1 MSAFILISYLNFSYS
16 AIILLISG
24 LDKDLVL
31 SWQNPIWISLILIL
45 VVVILIVSFLKY
57 IIFPQQLR
65 LFDQSRQ
72 IENLNDEKLK
82 LSIKVTE
89 LNTHLSL
96 EKIHRSKLEQAYD
109 GLQASGDAS
118 YKRLDRVLHDFNN
131 IISSPLLAFK
141 FLVAK
146 ISGHLKS
153 DSRELVSTVD
163 KGLTDLKEYVPLIRE
178 EFKSGVKKGKFWLL
192 DDLLPKSQLMDDYL
206 SIEVNGNRQIRVFTH
221 KENFEGLL
229 SNLSSNALRYGATK
243 ITVDITENE
252 NSVFL
257 HILNNGETLSEEAK
271 EKLFRVKF
279 TTGGSGHSFSTL
291 NDLRAVHG
299 GHDAY
304 VDTGFLPEPFT
315 VGLILVLPKFQ
326 FKD

>member
-1 MSAFILISYLNFSYS
+1 M
-16 AIILLISG
+16 
-24 LDKDLVL
+24 
-31 SWQNPIWISLILIL
+31 
-45 VVVILIVSFLKY
+45 
-57 IIFPQQLR
+57 
-65 LFDQSRQ
+65 
-72 IENLNDEKLK
+72 
-82 LSIKVTE
+82 TE

>member
-1 MSAFILISYLNFSYS
+1 MTTE
-16 AIILLISG
+16 
-24 LDKDLVL
+24 LDRDLVL
-31 SWQNPIWISLILIL
+31 SWQNPIWISLILIF

-57 IIFPQQLR
+57 IIFPQQIR

-89 LNTHLSL
+89 LHTHLSL
-96 EKIHRSKLEQAYD
+96 EKMHRSKLEQAYD

-118 YKRLDRVLHDFNN
+118 FKRLDRVLHDFNN
-131 IISSPLLAFK
+131 LIASPLLAFK
-141 FLVAK
+141 FLISK
-146 ISGHLKS
+146 INNHLKP
-153 DSRELVSTVD
+153 DSRELATTVD

-178 EFKSGVKKGKFWLL
+178 EFKSGVKKGKFWFL
-192 DDLLPKSQLMDDYL
+192 DDLLPKTQIMEEYL
-206 SIEVNGNRQIRVFTH
+206 TIEVNGNRQLRVFTH
-221 KENFEGLL
+221 KENFEGLF
-229 SNLSSNALRYGATK
+229 SNLSSNALRYGATR
-243 ITVDITENE
+243 ITVNISEND

-257 HILNNGETLSEEAK
+257 HILNNGEQLSEEAR

-279 TTGGSGHSFSTL
+279 TTGGTGHSFSTL
-291 NDLRAVHG
+291 NDLKAVHS

-304 VDTGFLPEPFT
+304 VDTGFLPEPYT

-326 FKD
+326 YKE